1 MELIIAAIVVIIFVV
16 FINKKANSI
25 KSKQKISGGNNNMQ
39 TSKRGIPLRWF
50 DLITSIFAA
59 FYIYKAATNSYSG
72 MSVEELGFV
81 IAYIII
87 IFALRRFFYNK
98 EK

>member
-25 KSKQKISGGNNNMQ
+25 KSKQKNQEGNNNMQ

-59 FYIYKAATNSYSG
+59 FYIYKAANSYPG
-72 MSVEELGFV
+72 ISVEELGFV